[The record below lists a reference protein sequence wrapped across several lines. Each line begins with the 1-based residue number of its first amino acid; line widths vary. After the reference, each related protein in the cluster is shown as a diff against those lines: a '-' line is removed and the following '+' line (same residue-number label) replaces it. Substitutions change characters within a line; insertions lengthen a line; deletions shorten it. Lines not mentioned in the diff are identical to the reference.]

1 MSTPSH
7 SPSTEAL
14 MDDPEPGSSWFISV
28 AGIVVLVVFFV
39 ALAVIYF
46 RAEQSEFDRKVVD
59 RPIEPLVELK
69 NAQNLLLAESGEYVD
84 PDTGER
90 RRRIPIEDAMRQI
103 AAQQGSR

>member
-1 MSTPSH
+1 MSTQADST
-7 SPSTEAL
+7 STEAL

-84 PDTGER
+84 PDTGET